1 MSAAWGRVRGLAK
14 YLGAQ
19 QGSAGKMIT
28 LLSIIALGFF
38 LGMRHATD
46 PDHVIAVT
54 TIVSRQRSIRHAA
67 LIGILWGLGHT
78 ITIFLVGSAIILFGV
93 VIPPKLGLTMEL
105 SVGLMLI
112 LLGVLNLTGFIR
124 WITETFTPQSPDAPG
139 HPHLHSHAHTHQQG
153 DFVHAHPHHHEPE
166 QHGHAEDATPVGWM
180 DRIFGQLGLYQ
191 AVRPLA
197 VGLVH
202 GLAGSA
208 AVALLVL
215 TTIRDPRWAI
225 AYLLVFGVG
234 TIAGMMLI
242 TAAIALPF
250 KYSQSRFARLNRGLA
265 VASGIISI
273 AFGIFIVYQMGYVN
287 GIFTSH
293 PHWTPE

>member
-1 MSAAWGRVRGLAK
+1 
-14 YLGAQ
+14 
-19 QGSAGKMIT
+19 MIT

-67 LIGILWGLGHT
+67 LIGVLWGLGHT
-78 ITIFLVGSAIILFGV
+78 ITIFLVGSTIILFGV
-93 VIPPKLGLTMEL
+93 VIPPRLGLTMEL

-112 LLGVLNLTGFIR
+112 LLGILNLTGFTR
-124 WITETFTPQSPDAPG
+124 WVTETFTPTADPAHTYAHA
-139 HPHLHSHAHTHQQG
+139 HPHVHGDFIHSHAHGH
-153 DFVHAHPHHHEPE
+153 DPE
-166 QHGHAEDATPVGWM
+166 QHGHAPEATPVGWM
-180 DRIFGQLGLYQ
+180 DRVFGQIGLYQ

-225 AYLLVFGVG
+225 AYLLVFGLG

-265 VASGIISI
+265 VASGILSI

-287 GIFTSH
+287 GIFTNH
-293 PHWTPE
+293 PHWVPE